1 MDTIRIIHNLPRS
14 GGSIISKS
22 ISAHKDIVLLSE
34 IHPEGSKVIKKRGAE
49 AKFADPLYQFQNW
62 YKLLSND
69 EFKKIEEN
77 NLNFLQKII
86 TINNKVKDQNKILV
100 IRDWS
105 FIDYLGQPY
114 IDPTNKNTLFEL
126 LNKQFNVKNLFL
138 IRDPL
143 EIFLSCMKNLD
154 FFPKNYSFDKF
165 LDGYD
170 YFIKDISL
178 DNTITF
184 EEFTSDPN
192 KTLKKIS
199 NILNFK
205 FDPNYLDNLKK
216 IKITGDREALI
227 ATNIKI
233 KQNTGYT
240 SLTDEQRGQ
249 IDKKTKYNTIMT
261 KISEF
266 YLNKK

>member
-22 ISAHKDIVLLSE
+22 ISAQKDIILLSE
-34 IHPEGSKVIKKRGAE
+34 IHPEGPKIIKKRGAE

-62 YKLLSND
+62 YKLFSAD
-69 EFKKIEEN
+69 ELKKIEEN
-77 NLNFLQKII
+77 NLNFLQKIL

-114 IDPTNKNTLFEL
+114 IDPINKSTLFEL
-126 LNKQFNVKNLFL
+126 LNKQFDVKNLFL

-143 EIFLSCMKNLD
+143 EMFLSCLKNLD

-184 EEFTSDPN
+184 EKFTSDPD
-192 KTLKKIS
+192 KTLEKIS
-199 NILNFK
+199 SILNFK
-205 FDPNYLDNLKK
+205 FDPNYLDNFKK
-216 IKITGDREALI
+216 IKITGDEEAFDAI
-227 ATNIKI
+227 NIRI
-233 KQNTGYT
+233 KQNTSYK
-240 SLTDEQRGQ
+240 SLTDEQRKQ
-249 IDKKTKYNTIMT
+249 INKKLKYNTIMT

>member
-22 ISAHKDIVLLSE
+22 ISAQKYIILLSE
-34 IHPEGSKVIKKRGAE
+34 IHPEGPKIIKKRGTE

-62 YKLLSND
+62 YKLFSTD
-69 EFKKIEEN
+69 ELKKIEKN
-77 NLNFLQKII
+77 NLNFLQKIL

-114 IDPTNKNTLFEL
+114 IDPINKNTLFEL
-126 LNKQFNVKNLFL
+126 LNKQFDVKNLFI

-143 EIFLSCMKNLD
+143 EMFLSCLKNLD

-184 EEFTSDPN
+184 EKFTSDPD
-192 KTLKKIS
+192 KTLNKIRTNVVVRARKSEELSKRISRATKQFKKAFQNQDVLLSDI
-199 NILNFK
+199 
-205 FDPNYLDNLKK
+205 Y
-216 IKITGDREALI
+216 
-227 ATNIKI
+227 ATELECLVESYEKNGK
-233 KQNTGYT
+233 N
-240 SLTDEQRGQ
+240 
-249 IDKKTKYNTIMT
+249 N
-261 KISEF
+261 
-266 YLNKK
+266 